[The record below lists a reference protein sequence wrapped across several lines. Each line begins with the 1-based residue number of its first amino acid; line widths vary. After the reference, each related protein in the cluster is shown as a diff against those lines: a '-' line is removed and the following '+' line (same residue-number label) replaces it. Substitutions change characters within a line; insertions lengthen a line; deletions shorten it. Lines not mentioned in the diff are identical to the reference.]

1 MGFDVGFDTADR
13 IWMIPIGTNH
23 HSLLVA
29 EAQAPRILSAWKHT
43 LYADVSRDRYMYS
56 VRRYGLRVQQSDE
69 SHVVDNSLSGPIYIL
84 VQAEGITH
92 STE

>member
-1 MGFDVGFDTADR
+1 MGFDLGFDTADR

-29 EAQAPRILSAWKHT
+29 EAQALRILSAREHT

-56 VRRYGLRVQQSDE
+56 VLRTPVQVAGS
-69 SHVVDNSLSGPIYIL
+69 
-84 VQAEGITH
+84 AKR
-92 STE
+92 